1 MAVWLSEEDVRAVL
15 PLGELIECMQAA
27 LAAFSAG
34 HVRQP
39 VRTVIEAGL
48 PGTFFATMPAVL
60 QAAPAMGAKLVT
72 LFPRNAHNGLPS
84 HQAVIVLMDAVNGAL
99 LAVLDGRY
107 ITEVRTAASSAVAV
121 RALAR
126 NGAKSLALLGSG
138 VQAGSHLAALALVRK
153 FDDVRCWSPTQANL
167 RKFAAAHPEVRMAAS
182 AEDAVRGADVV
193 AIVTASATP
202 VVSND
207 WVADGAFVISVGAC
221 LPSQRE
227 MDPKLLAR
235 ARLIA
240 DSRAAA
246 LRESGDL
253 VMAIA
258 EGYFGPEHVAAE
270 IGAVVAGAAV
280 GRTSEAEV
288 VVYKPLGIAVEDVAA
303 AQLVYARA
311 LARGRG
317 VPLL

>member
-1 MAVWLSEEDVRAVL
+1 
-15 PLGELIECMQAA
+15 
-27 LAAFSAG
+27 
-34 HVRQP
+34 
-39 VRTVIEAGL
+39 
-48 PGTFFATMPAVL
+48 
-60 QAAPAMGAKLVT
+60 
-72 LFPRNAHNGLPS
+72 
-84 HQAVIVLMDAVNGAL
+84 VIVLMDAVNGAL